1 MKIKYFVLMLIVFM
15 MCGCTAEVNLEIND
29 NKMKESVDIT
39 FYQNAIYTKDIIRTS
54 FRNYI
59 PIYATDVIVDA
70 EEDRAFP
77 DIKYYEKTE
86 TDLGNGYLFNY
97 KYDFDID
104 EYREA
109 RTVKDGFKS
118 YNVSYDNTSNTLTLS
133 TNSGRILYFDD
144 YPLLEE
150 VTVNIKTDYL
160 VEEDNADKV
169 NGNTYTWIFN
179 KDSKKS
185 INMLIDTS
193 VNNDDNNS
201 VFIGIG
207 NNIFPIICIVAVV
220 LVVLLLMFL
229 KNNKNNKI

>member
-1 MKIKYFVLMLIVFM
+1 MKVKYLLLVILVFM
-15 MCGCTAEVNLEIND
+15 MCGCTAEVNLDISD
-29 NKMKESVDIT
+29 DKIKESVNIT
-39 FYQNAIYTKDIIRTS
+39 FYQNALYPKEIIKTS

-59 PIYATDVIVDA
+59 PIYASDLIVDTEA
-70 EEDRAFP
+70 DEPYP

-86 TDLGNGYLFNY
+86 TDLGDGYLFNY
-97 KYDFDID
+97 KYNFNID

-109 RTVKDGFKS
+109 RTIKDGFKS

-160 VEEDNADKV
+160 VEENNADSID
-169 NGNTYTWIFN
+169 GNTYTWVFN

-185 INMLIDTS
+185 INMIIDTTETLKERDS
-193 VNNDDNNS
+193 RKT
-201 VFIGIG
+201 
-207 NNIFPIICIVAVV
+207 NNIIIIFSIVFVIVV
-220 LVVLLLMFL
+220 ILFLLFL